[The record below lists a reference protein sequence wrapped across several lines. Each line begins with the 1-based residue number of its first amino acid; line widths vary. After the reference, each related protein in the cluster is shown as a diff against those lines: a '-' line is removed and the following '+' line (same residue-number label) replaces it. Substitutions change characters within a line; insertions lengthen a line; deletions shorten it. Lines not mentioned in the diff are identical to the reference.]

1 MHFVP
6 GTPFVLGGTKL
17 DLLEDEAALERLK
30 AQGITPV
37 TTEQAIA
44 VAKEVGAAAYI
55 PYSSRTQKVSHY
67 IPILTIL
74 TLLRRT
80 SKRQST
86 PS

>member
-44 VAKEVGAAAYI
+44 VAKEVGAAAYV
-55 PYSSRTQKVSHY
+55 PYSSRTQKVSRCV
-67 IPILTIL
+67 PIVALFM
-74 TLLRRT
+74 LLCRT
-80 SKRQST
+80 
-86 PS
+86 

>member
-1 MHFVP
+1 MHHVP

-37 TTEQAIA
+37 TNEQAIA

-55 PYSSRTQKVSHY
+55 PYSSRTQKVSLIY
-67 IPILTIL
+67 QILTIFM
-74 TLLRRT
+74 LLCRT
-80 SKRQST
+80 
-86 PS
+86 